1 MKKTKLILKLLNSVE
16 KKKLYLLVILMI
28 FGGMLETLGI
38 GLVIPAI
45 SILINGSDQ
54 IVNYSIF
61 DNSFFTIRAF
71 AEQKIS
77 IIVFTLL
84 FTVFFVKSLFL
95 VLLYNYQFK
104 FSSNILLRISNEIFK
119 KISSQPYSL
128 FTQKNSSKY
137 LNTLSNESRVF
148 VDLCIEPLVS
158 ISTELIIFIFIIFF
172 LIYIEPTGSIFVIF
186 TLVTAMGLFYFLTR
200 NKTRFWGIQRQKF
213 DEKLIKN
220 MQEAFHGIKEIKIF
234 NAFNFIF
241 SIFSKNLNQ
250 SVEARRK
257 INFLLQLPRVWL
269 EIIAILVMTI
279 IVLMSVI
286 MERDLAEVVPI
297 LAVFAVAAFRIIPSA
312 NRILI
317 ASQNLRYGFASAE
330 KLLENITEIREAYY
344 KQSLDSKTKII
355 KNFETLEMKDV
366 SFNYEMPEK
375 KIFKNLNFKI
385 KKGEIIGIVGS
396 TGIGKSTFIDLFCGL
411 IKHNQGEI
419 LINNEKINN
428 EIIDWNCLIG
438 YVPQNYYLLDA
449 SIKNNIAF
457 GQVENL
463 IDDKKLNNSINSS
476 QLNKLI
482 KSLPDG
488 INTNIGERG
497 LRLSGGQKQRLAIAR
512 ALYFDPK
519 IIIFDEGTSNLDI
532 KTEEE
537 LINTIKNFIRT
548 KTIILISH
556 RLSTLKDCDK
566 IYEVQN
572 FDLKELDK
580 KDINFN

>member
-1 MKKTKLILKLLNSVE
+1 MKKTKLILNLLNSVE

-28 FGGMLETLGI
+28 FGGLLETLGI

-54 IVNYSIF
+54 IINYPVF
-61 DNSFFTIRAF
+61 DNSFFTIRTF
-71 AEQKIS
+71 SEENIS

-84 FTVFFVKSLFL
+84 FTVFLVKSLFL
-95 VLLYNYQFK
+95 VLLYNYQFR
-104 FSSNILLRISNEIFK
+104 FSSNILQRITNEIFK

-137 LNTLSNESRVF
+137 LNTLSNESRLF

-200 NKTRFWGIQRQKF
+200 KKTRFWGTQRQEF
-213 DEKLIKN
+213 DEKLVKN
-220 MQEAFHGIKEIKIF
+220 MQETFHGIKEIKIF
-234 NAFNFIF
+234 NTFNFIF
-241 SIFSKNLNQ
+241 SIFNKNLNQ

-286 MERDLAEVVPI
+286 MERDSAEVVPI
-297 LAVFAVAAFRIIPSA
+297 LAVFAAAAFRIIPSA

-330 KLLENITEIREAYY
+330 KLLENITEIRESYQ
-344 KQSLDSKTKII
+344 KQSSDFKTKII
-355 KNFETLEMKDV
+355 KKFDTFEMKNV
-366 SFNYEMPEK
+366 SFNYETPEK
-375 KIFKNLNFKI
+375 KIFENLNFKI

-411 IKHNQGEI
+411 IKQNEGEI
-419 LINNEKINN
+419 IINNEKINN
-428 EIIDWNCLIG
+428 ETIDWSCLIG
-438 YVPQNYYLLDA
+438 YVPQNYYLLDE

-457 GQVENL
+457 GQPVNL
-463 IDDKKLNNSINSS
+463 IDDKKINNSINFS

-488 INTNIGERG
+488 ISTNIGERG
-497 LRLSGGQKQRLAIAR
+497 LKLSGGQKQRLAIAR
-512 ALYFDPK
+512 ALYFDPE

-532 KTEEE
+532 RTEEE
-537 LINTIKNFIRT
+537 LINTIKNLIRT
-548 KTIILISH
+548 KTIILITH

-566 IYEVQN
+566 IYEVKDFN
-572 FDLKELDK
+572 LKELDK